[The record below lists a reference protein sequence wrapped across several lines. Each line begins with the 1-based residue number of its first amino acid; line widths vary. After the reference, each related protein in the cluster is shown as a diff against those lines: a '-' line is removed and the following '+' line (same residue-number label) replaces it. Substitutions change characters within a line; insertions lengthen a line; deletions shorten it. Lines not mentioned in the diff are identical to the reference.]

1 MHQMGARTSP
11 EHDVRSPEVLWHVLS
26 LEHRAVGNVSGDA
39 RLAVVHELLA
49 HARPHAVTSD
59 ERASA
64 RDLAAGKPDR
74 DAFAVVVEILD
85 LLVRFQRDQ
94 IACLA
99 RLQKYGVNVRA
110 MADRIG
116 LVELRREPLVKWNA
130 DHEIARQRIAHFLS
144 SGPPRVGKNGVLQA
158 DTFERAEDVGSELNT
173 GADLAEFV
181 RLLEHTTGKALERK
195 RIGRDQPADAATG
208 NEERR
213 TRAVQFGHIDTPAS
227 GPIPTFASLFG
238 WLQCEC

>member
-26 LEHRAVGNVSGDA
+26 LEHRAVGNVSGDE
-39 RLAVVHELLA
+39 RLAIVHELLA

-59 ERASA
+59 ERATA

-94 IACLA
+94 IASLA
-99 RLQKYGVNVRA
+99 RLQKYGVNVGT
-110 MADRIG
+110 MADRIR
-116 LVELRREPLVKWNA
+116 LAELRREPLVERNV
-130 DHEIARQRIAHFLS
+130 DHEIARQRVAHLLS
-144 SGPPRVGKNGVLQA
+144 SGPPCVGENRVLQA
-158 DTFERAEDVGSELNT
+158 DAFECAEDVGSELNT

-181 RLLEHTTGKALERK
+181 RLLKHANGKALE
-195 RIGRDQPADAATG
+195 
-208 NEERR
+208 
-213 TRAVQFGHIDTPAS
+213 
-227 GPIPTFASLFG
+227 
-238 WLQCEC
+238 